1 MERRV
6 RREAR
11 AVSRVVSPLQRQVTR
26 SGRVGLPCDSQK
38 LPMKAVKTDRIT
50 TRYSSISTPL
60 GQLYVAYRG
69 GAICYST
76 IAVSDNVFVRT
87 CMRRLGTRPMRDD
100 RPPKGLA
107 KQVVDHL
114 TGRRRFEAGL
124 DLNGLT
130 PFQRLVLEK
139 TREIPSGEVRSYQ
152 WVAREIGA
160 KQAVRA
166 VGTALA
172 KNPIPFV
179 IPCHR
184 VVRTD
189 GRIGHY
195 SAGGSMRKAEI
206 LAFEG
211 VDVEGLAR
219 LAARRIRF
227 VGRGAPGV
235 FCLPTCAVARG
246 ARDPHPVYF
255 TSQRDAARR
264 DYRPCRH
271 CRPV

>member
-1 MERRV
+1 
-6 RREAR
+6 
-11 AVSRVVSPLQRQVTR
+11 
-26 SGRVGLPCDSQK
+26 
-38 LPMKAVKTDRIT
+38 MKAVKDALNNV
-50 TRYSSISTPL
+50 RYAPVSTPL

-69 GAICYST
+69 RKICSV
-76 IAVSDNVFVRT
+76 AVAATDDAFERACVK
-87 CMRRLGTRPMRDD
+87 RLGARPTRDD
-100 RPPKGLA
+100 RPPEGLP

-114 TGRRRFEAGL
+114 TRRRRFQAGL

-139 TREIPSGEVRSYQ
+139 TREIPYGEVRSYQ

-160 KQAVRA
+160 RRAVRA

-172 KNPIPFV
+172 KNPIPFL

-195 SAGGSMRKAEI
+195 SAGGSTMKSKI

-219 LAARRIRF
+219 LARRRIRF
-227 VGRGAPGV
+227 VGNDATRI
-235 FCLPTCAVARG
+235 FCLPTCEAARRAHKSQAV
-246 ARDPHPVYF
+246 YL
-255 TSQRDAARR
+255 TTQRDAARR
-264 DYRPCRH
+264 GYRPCQH